1 MAMVYGLMK
10 QHHGYVDVDGAQRR
24 GTTVRVYM
32 PVASHDALVE
42 QAEVETV
49 GDIGELR
56 GTETLLLVEDEAP
69 IRRAAQ
75 PALEQFGY
83 TVLGAGDGEEALHMF
98 EANRER
104 VALVIS
110 DVVMPRMTGPEL
122 YRAVQR
128 RAPGTKFVMMSGYTS
143 PELQSRAPLDPSL
156 PRIKKPWSIPELL
169 ELVRKVLGGR
179 E

>member
-1 MAMVYGLMK
+1 
-10 QHHGYVDVDGAQRR
+10 
-24 GTTVRVYM
+24 
-32 PVASHDALVE
+32 
-42 QAEVETV
+42 
-49 GDIGELR
+49 
-56 GTETLLLVEDEAP
+56 LLLVEDEAP